1 MAISLS
7 PSVTVKEQDLT
18 LVTPAVSTSIGAFAG
33 AFRWGPINEPKIVDT
48 EKSLVEQFGAPDRT
62 SRVDFLTAAS
72 FLAYSNN
79 LRVVRVGGTTAKNA
93 STGTAVLVEN
103 AAEYEE
109 KKAALDVE
117 FVAKYAGTLGNS
129 LRVSV
134 ADAATFADWQ
144 YASLFGSRIEQT
156 KQGTFTQDADRATFT
171 APETTSGI
179 LVGMSVTGAGI
190 ADGTKVKSVDSV
202 SQITLTKNATA
213 AGTNAALTFVR
224 YTGAPSTSQTVAQRG
239 GKNDELHAVVIDELG
254 EWTGTAGAV
263 LETYQGIS
271 KSADAKAVDG
281 TSNYIETV
289 FNRQSLYVYAGSKKL
304 GTDFGSSASTNFA
317 DLSAAYNKSL
327 TGGVDGNDSITVGAR
342 MEAYTEYERK
352 DSIDINL
359 IIVSGLAS
367 DADAQQLTSHCIQI
381 AEKRNDCIALF
392 GPSLSAATA
401 KGREL
406 ASVLAFHAGVNPSTY
421 GVTSSAWKLMYD
433 RFHDENVYVPL
444 SGDLA
449 GLCANTDAVADPWF
463 SPAGQNRGFIKN
475 SVKLSYN
482 AGSKSEKDSLY
493 VAGINPV
500 ISQIGSGTYL
510 MGDKTFVAKEVM
522 TSRINVRRLLLYVEK
537 RIEAMMQFVL
547 FELNDAFTR
556 QRSVATVEPMLLEIQ
571 GRQGI
576 AEFRVVC
583 DETNNTKAIVDA
595 NRFVMDVFLRP
606 TASINFIEL
615 RFNVVNGT
623 FNFTQN

>member
-48 EKSLVEQFGAPDRT
+48 EKSLVEQFGAPDRI
-62 SRVDFLTAAS
+62 SRVDFLTASS

-103 AAEYEE
+103 AADYEE
-109 KKAALDVE
+109 KKAALEVE

-134 ADAATFADWQ
+134 ADAATFAEWQ
-144 YASLFGSRIEQT
+144 YASLFGSRIEQA
-156 KQGTFTQDADRATFT
+156 KQGALENATDKVTFT

-179 LVGMSVTGAGI
+179 LVGMTVAGAGI

-202 SQITLTKNATA
+202 SQITLTKVATST
-213 AGTNAALTFVR
+213 GSNTALTFVQ

-317 DLSAAYNKSL
+317 DMTAAYNNAL
-327 TGGVDGNDSITVGAR
+327 AGGVDGNDSITVGAR
-342 MEAYTEYERK
+342 MKAYTEYERK

-367 DADAQQLTSHCIQI
+367 DADAQQLTRHCIQI

-500 ISQIGSGTYL
+500 VSQIGSGTYL
-510 MGDKTFVAKEVM
+510 MGDKTFVSKEVM
-522 TSRINVRRLLLYVEK
+522 TSRINVRRLMLYVEK

-547 FELNDAFTR
+547 FEQNDAFTR

>member
-134 ADAATFADWQ
+134 ADAATFAVWP
-144 YASLFGSRIEQT
+144 YASLFGSRIEQA
-156 KQGTFTQDADRATFT
+156 KQGTFENAADKVTFT

-202 SQITLTKNATA
+202 SQITLTKVATA
-213 AGTNAALTFVR
+213 AGTNAALTFVQ

-239 GKNDELHAVVIDELG
+239 GKNDEMHAVVIDELG

-317 DLSAAYNKSL
+317 DLTAAYNKPL

-342 MEAYTEYERK
+342 MKAYTEYERK

-367 DADAQQLTSHCIQI
+367 DADAQQLTRHCIQI

-392 GPSLSAATA
+392 GPSLTAATA

-500 ISQIGSGTYL
+500 VSQIGSGTYL
-510 MGDKTFVAKEVM
+510 MGDKTFVSKEVM
-522 TSRINVRRLLLYVEK
+522 TSRINVRRLMLYVEK

-547 FELNDAFTR
+547 FEQNDAFTR

>member
-103 AAEYEE
+103 AADYEE

-117 FVAKYAGTLGNS
+117 FVAKYAGSLGNS

-134 ADAATFADWQ
+134 ADAATFAGWP
-144 YASLFGSRIEQT
+144 YASLFGSRIEQA
-156 KQGTFTQDADRATFT
+156 KQGTFTQATDKVTFT

-179 LVGMSVTGAGI
+179 LVGMVVTGAGI
-190 ADGTKVKSVDSV
+190 ADGTKVKSIDSV
-202 SQITLTKNATA
+202 SQITLTMNATA
-213 AGTNAALTFVR
+213 AGTNAALTFVQ

-281 TSNYIETV
+281 TSNFIETV
-289 FNRQSLYVYAGSKKL
+289 FNRQSLYVYAGGKKL
-304 GTDFGSSASTNFA
+304 GTDFGSSASTNFT
-317 DLSAAYNKSL
+317 DLTAPFNKPLS
-327 TGGVDGNDSITVGAR
+327 GGVDGNDSITVGAR
-342 MEAYTEYERK
+342 MKAYTEYERK

-367 DADAQQLTSHCIQI
+367 DADAQQLTRHCIQI

-475 SVKLSYN
+475 VVKLSFN
-482 AGSKSEKDSLY
+482 AGSKGEKDSLY

-500 ISQIGSGTYL
+500 VSQIGSGTYL

-522 TSRINVRRLLLYVEK
+522 TSRINVRRLMLYVEK

-547 FELNDAFTR
+547 FEQNDAFTR

>member
-62 SRVDFLTAAS
+62 SRVDFLTASS

-93 STGTAVLVEN
+93 STGTAMLVEN
-103 AAEYEE
+103 AADYEE
-109 KKAALDVE
+109 RKAGLDVE
-117 FVAKYAGTLGNS
+117 FVAKYAGSLGNS

-134 ADAATFADWQ
+134 ADAATFAGWQ
-144 YASLFGSRIEQT
+144 YASLFGSRIEQSKRGT
-156 KQGTFTQDADRATFT
+156 LTQDSDKVTFTGT
-171 APETTSGI
+171 ETTSGI
-179 LVGMSVTGAGI
+179 LVGMAVTGTAI
-190 ADGTKVKSVDSV
+190 ADGTKVKSVDSAT
-202 SQITLTKNATA
+202 QITLTKNATSGGA
-213 AGTNAALTFVR
+213 QAALTFVQ

-239 GKNDELHAVVIDELG
+239 GKNDELHAVVVDELG

-304 GTDFGSSASTNFA
+304 GADFGSSASTNFA
-317 DLSAAYNKSL
+317 DLSTAFNEALS
-327 TGGVDGNDSITVGAR
+327 GGVDGNDSITVGAR
-342 MEAYTEYERK
+342 MKAYTEYERK

-367 DADAQQLTSHCIQI
+367 DADAQQLTRHCITI

-500 ISQIGSGTYL
+500 VSQIGSGTYL
-510 MGDKTFVAKEVM
+510 MGDKTFVSKEVM
-522 TSRINVRRLLLYVEK
+522 TSRINVRRLMLYVEK

-547 FELNDAFTR
+547 FEQNDAFTR

>member
-103 AAEYEE
+103 AADYEE

-144 YASLFGSRIEQT
+144 YASLFGSRIEQA
-156 KQGTFTQDADRATFT
+156 KQGTFENAADKVTFT

-179 LVGMSVTGAGI
+179 LVGMTVTGAGI

-202 SQITLTKNATA
+202 SQITLTKVATA
-213 AGTNAALTFVR
+213 AGTNAALTFVQ

-317 DLSAAYNKSL
+317 DLSAAYNKTL

-342 MEAYTEYERK
+342 MKAYTEYERK

-359 IIVSGLAS
+359 IIVSGLTS
-367 DADAQQLTSHCIQI
+367 DADAQQLTRHCIQI

-500 ISQIGSGTYL
+500 VSQIGSGTYL

-522 TSRINVRRLLLYVEK
+522 TSRINVRRLMLYVEK

-547 FELNDAFTR
+547 FEQNDAFTR

>member
-79 LRVVRVGGTTAKNA
+79 LRVVRVGGATAKNA

-103 AAEYEE
+103 AADYEE

-117 FVAKYAGTLGNS
+117 FVAKYAGALGNS

-134 ADAATFADWQ
+134 VDAATFADWP
-144 YASLFGSRIEQT
+144 YASLFGSRIEQA
-156 KQGTFTQDADRATFT
+156 KQGTFENAADKVTFA

-213 AGTNAALTFVR
+213 TGTNAALTFVQ

-304 GTDFGSSASTNFA
+304 GSDFGSSASTNFA
-317 DLSAAYNKSL
+317 DLSAAYNKPL

-342 MEAYTEYERK
+342 MKAYTEYERK

-367 DADAQQLTSHCIQI
+367 DADAQQLTRHCIQI

-500 ISQIGSGTYL
+500 VSQIGSGTYL

-522 TSRINVRRLLLYVEK
+522 TSRINVRRLMLYVEK

-547 FELNDAFTR
+547 FEQNDAFTR

>member
-72 FLAYSNN
+72 FLTYSNN

-103 AAEYEE
+103 AADYEE
-109 KKAALDVE
+109 KKAALYVE
-117 FVAKYAGTLGNS
+117 FVAKYAGSLGNS

-134 ADAATFADWQ
+134 ADAATFADWP
-144 YASLFGSRIEQT
+144 YASLFGSRIEQA
-156 KQGTFTQDADRATFT
+156 KQGTFTQDADKVTFT

-202 SQITLTKNATA
+202 TQITLTKNATA
-213 AGTNAALTFVR
+213 AGSNAALTFVQ

-239 GKNDELHAVVIDELG
+239 GKNDELHAVVVDELG

-304 GTDFGSSASTNFA
+304 STDFGSSASTNFA
-317 DLSAAYNKSL
+317 DLAAAYNKALS
-327 TGGVDGNDSITVGAR
+327 GGVDGNDSITVGAR
-342 MEAYTEYERK
+342 MKAYTEYERK

-359 IIVSGLAS
+359 IIVSGLAN
-367 DADAQQLTSHCIQI
+367 DADAQQLTRHCIQI

-500 ISQIGSGTYL
+500 VSQIGSGTYL
-510 MGDKTFVAKEVM
+510 MGDKTFVSKEVM
-522 TSRINVRRLLLYVEK
+522 TSRINVRRLMLYVEK

-547 FELNDAFTR
+547 FEQNDAFTR

>member
-62 SRVDFLTAAS
+62 SRVDLLTAAS

-103 AAEYEE
+103 AADYEE

-117 FVAKYAGTLGNS
+117 FVAKYAGALGNS

-134 ADAATFADWQ
+134 ADAATFANWT
-144 YASLFGSRIEQT
+144 YASLFGSRIEQA
-156 KQGTFTQDADRATFT
+156 KQGTFVNAVDKVTFA

-179 LVGMSVTGAGI
+179 LVGMTVTGAGI

-202 SQITLTKNATA
+202 SQITLTKVATA
-213 AGTNAALTFVR
+213 DGTNAALTFVQ
-224 YTGAPSTSQTVAQRG
+224 YTGAPSTSQTVAKRG

-304 GTDFGSSASTNFA
+304 GTDFGSSASTNFT
-317 DLSAAYNKSL
+317 DLTAAFNKPL

-342 MEAYTEYERK
+342 MKAYTEFERK

-367 DADAQQLTSHCIQI
+367 DADAQQLTRHCITI

-500 ISQIGSGTYL
+500 VSQIGSGTYL
-510 MGDKTFVAKEVM
+510 MGDKTFVTKEVM
-522 TSRINVRRLLLYVEK
+522 TSRINVRRLMLYVEK

-547 FELNDAFTR
+547 FEQNDAFTR

>member
-48 EKSLVEQFGAPDRT
+48 EKSLVEQFGAPDHT

-103 AAEYEE
+103 AADYEE

-144 YASLFGSRIEQT
+144 YASLFGSRIEQA
-156 KQGTFTQDADRATFT
+156 KQGTFTQATDKVTFT

-179 LVGMSVTGAGI
+179 LVGMTVTGAGI

-202 SQITLTKNATA
+202 SKITLSKVVTA
-213 AGTNAALTFVR
+213 AGTNAALTFVQ
-224 YTGAPSTSQTVAQRG
+224 YTGAPSTSQTAAQRG

-317 DLSAAYNKSL
+317 DLSAAYNKPL
-327 TGGVDGNDSITVGAR
+327 TGGVDGNDAITVGAR
-342 MEAYTEYERK
+342 MKAYTEYERK

-500 ISQIGSGTYL
+500 VSQIGSGTYL
-510 MGDKTFVAKEVM
+510 MGDKTFVTKEVM
-522 TSRINVRRLLLYVEK
+522 TSRINVRRLMLYVEK

-547 FELNDAFTR
+547 FEQNDAFTR